1 MKQNYFFFTTTQV
14 FRVDNHHYIEF
25 LKIKNIDFFKQK
37 NYNYLFSKKKKT
49 EKLNK

>member
-1 MKQNYFFFTTTQV
+1 MKQNYFFLTTTQV

-37 NYNYLFSKKKKT
+37 IIIICFRRKKNRKT
-49 EKLNK
+49 K